1 MRRIRITQI
10 KYAAIGMLLF
20 TAVTFA
26 AAEHGNVRHFRMG
39 FTGFPSDITLEAV
52 MEARHFSRNNAD
64 ILAHHIEG
72 VPWAESLHAKPFSTE
87 MMNDWRGKKEA
98 MPDGGKVYLAVS
110 PGRGELKVAD
120 KGLPLPK
127 ELKPKAYDHPMV
139 KKAYLNYCRRAVE
152 FFKPDYLG
160 IGIEVNEI
168 YQKGPDK
175 WRAYTELHRFVYH
188 ELKKDNPDLSIF
200 ASFTLHGMLNA
211 RGAAR
216 EKMATAFEEIMP
228 QCDLVAVS
236 FYPFIAGGTTEID
249 KSLQWM
255 TDRIDKYRK
264 PYAVVETGEAAE
276 RLKFPGTGQI
286 INGTEEKQAA
296 YYKQLLA
303 TARSRRFEFV
313 ISFLHR
319 DYDAMWDRI
328 KAFSP
333 EAFMAWRDCGLL
345 DQAGKKRKSYH
356 IWKQYFDM
364 RLQDR

>member
-1 MRRIRITQI
+1 
-10 KYAAIGMLLF
+10 
-20 TAVTFA
+20 
-26 AAEHGNVRHFRMG
+26 
-39 FTGFPSDITLEAV
+39 
-52 MEARHFSRNNAD
+52 
-64 ILAHHIEG
+64 
-72 VPWAESLHAKPFSTE
+72 
-87 MMNDWRGKKEA
+87 MMNDWRGNKEA
-98 MPDGGKVYLAVS
+98 MPDGGEVYLAVS

-127 ELKPKAYDHPMV
+127 ELKGKAYDHPLV
-139 KKAYLNYCRRAVE
+139 KKAFLNYCRRAVE

-175 WRAYTELHRFVYH
+175 WRAYAQLHRYVYDG
-188 ELKKDNPDLSIF
+188 LKKDNPELSIF

-211 RGAAR
+211 KGTAR
-216 EKMATAFEEIMP
+216 ENMAAAFEEIMP

-249 KSLQWM
+249 KSLLWM
-255 TDRIDKYRK
+255 TDRFDKYRK
-264 PYAVVETGEAAE
+264 RYAVVETGEAAE

-296 YYKQLLA
+296 YYTQLLA
-303 TARSRRFEFV
+303 TARNRRFEFV

-364 RLQDR
+364 HLQDR